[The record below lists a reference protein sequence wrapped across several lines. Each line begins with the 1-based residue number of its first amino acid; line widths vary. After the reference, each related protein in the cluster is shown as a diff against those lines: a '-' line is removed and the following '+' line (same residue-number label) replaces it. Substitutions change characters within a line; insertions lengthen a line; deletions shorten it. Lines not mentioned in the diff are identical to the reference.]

1 MRDRK
6 LEKYGSGYRS
16 AGSSRSVARS
26 GGTQPKPMPKKKE
39 GGDSAL
45 DYVKKSIEAKY
56 GKGAIMDTSKK
67 KNEEV
72 VTEKKKGLWD
82 NIHAKRKRGEKP
94 AKPGDKD
101 YPKTLNVEG
110 YGAPGHNP
118 GSGEKSVARA
128 KALMDKKGQKGAPGL
143 DAMAAAKKEHE
154 AKRGV
159 KKEEVEPKK
168 KRGKLPH
175 MGKGNPHYDAK
186 SAGISRAKDF
196 KFTPVKE
203 GLAPGDVDQKVGAV
217 TAIPKKEQDAARER
231 IKAKTAAKRAARLK
245 ETAWDQV
252 DIFAEMNDWE
262 ISLLNDTMIED
273 IITDVFIEELQEGRD
288 IDSVTDMLCESVDY
302 SLNLLTEVSDSYY
315 DSAVKSSKAASRTP
329 EARAANRRQKL
340 DKVKSAAKRVGS
352 ALKSGLKTGAK
363 LARKGAVKGAEVAG
377 KAAGHAKNLAKD
389 MGSAAKKGYQSTQS
403 GSSSSDSD
411 SSSSSSD
418 SSSDSSSSSSSSSSS
433 ESKPKKPGL
442 LSRIGSKLKRGIKK
456 AVGAGAR
463 SLSRGARNVA
473 RRLGEET
480 ITERGDFWHPDP
492 EKDKKLGG
500 PGANQRARED
510 RASSSSSA
518 KKEDPK
524 KLKKGESY
532 MDYSKRQSASKKP
545 RYSPELQKR
554 IDAAKAKKKE
564 GLGGKIMR
572 KLGMKREEVEVLS
585 FGAYLS
591 EGNRTG
597 RMMQKSKTQVTGH
610 ISADRGSDEKK
621 NREGR
626 KNLEKDL
633 KKHGIGHKKGVG
645 EYKYDSGETGREVSY
660 QTSKPDKMSKRRFG
674 KVMRRMGR
682 KHGQESVITKDKDK
696 PAKLHY
702 TEKGSKAKSDSIG
715 KTKAGKHPE
724 GYGETSG
731 TKVRGGKLPKKTNK
745 SSYHYG

>member
-1 MRDRK
+1 MPAVSRKQQRFFGMVRATQKGEMENPSPEVAKAAASASMSSVKKFAKTKHKGLPEKKMKKEDYKYPLYASYKKVDEFHANKRPLDEEGYDHWRDK
-6 LEKYGSGYRS
+6 QLERGTWRS
-16 AGSSRSVARS
+16 AGSNKPRS
-26 GGTQPKPMPKKKE
+26 GGTQPKPMPKKKD
-39 GGDSAL
+39 GPSAL

-67 KNEEV
+67 K
-72 VTEKKKGLWD
+72 T
-82 NIHAKRKRGEKP
+82 
-94 AKPGDKD
+94 
-101 YPKTLNVEG
+101 
-110 YGAPGHNP
+110 
-118 GSGEKSVARA
+118 
-128 KALMDKKGQKGAPGL
+128 Q
-143 DAMAAAKKEHE
+143 
-154 AKRGV
+154 
-159 KKEEVEPKK
+159 KEETLLE
-168 KRGKLPH
+168 
-175 MGKGNPHYDAK
+175 KGM
-186 SAGISRAKDF
+186 SEKDM
-196 KFTPVKE
+196 
-203 GLAPGDVDQKVGAV
+203 D
-217 TAIPKKEQDAARER
+217 
-231 IKAKTAAKRAARLK
+231 
-245 ETAWDQV
+245 
-252 DIFAEMNDWE
+252 
-262 ISLLNDTMIED
+262 
-273 IITDVFIEELQEGRD
+273 
-288 IDSVTDMLCESVDY
+288 
-302 SLNLLTEVSDSYY
+302 
-315 DSAVKSSKAASRTP
+315 
-329 EARAANRRQKL
+329 
-340 DKVKSAAKRVGS
+340 S
-352 ALKSGLKTGAK
+352 ALKGHKYSKKQLMDMSKKSTKEGRHGEAQSMY
-363 LARKGAVKGAEVAG
+363 
-377 KAAGHAKNLAKD
+377 KAARAMKED
-389 MGSAAKKGYQSTQS
+389 
-403 GSSSSDSD
+403 
-411 SSSSSSD
+411 
-418 SSSDSSSSSSSSSSS
+418 
-433 ESKPKKPGL
+433 
-442 LSRIGSKLKRGIKK
+442 
-456 AVGAGAR
+456 
-463 SLSRGARNVA
+463 
-473 RRLGEET
+473 T
-480 ITERGDFWHPDP
+480 INERGDFWHPDP
-492 EKDKKLGG
+492 EKDRKLGG

-510 RASSSSSA
+510 RAAASKPAA

-532 MDYSKRQSASKKP
+532 MDYSKRQKASKKP

-572 KLGMKREEVEVLS
+572 KLGLKREEVEVLS
-585 FGAYLS
+585 FSAYLS

-626 KNLEKDL
+626 KSLEKDL

>member
-1 MRDRK
+1 MPAVSRAQQRFFGMVRAAQKGDLKSPSPQVQRTAASIKKKDAKDFASTKHKGLPEKKMKSFSEMQHIPEEGYDHMRDRK

-16 AGSSRSVARS
+16 AGSSRKTARS
-26 GGTQPKPMPKKKE
+26 GGTQPKPMPQKKG

-110 YGAPGHNP
+110 YDKPD
-118 GSGEKSVARA
+118 EKLKTDRDMFNIPKEKQNAAKERLLA
-128 KALMDKKGQKGAPGL
+128 KAK
-143 DAMAAAKKEHE
+143 
-154 AKRGV
+154 
-159 KKEEVEPKK
+159 
-168 KRGKLPH
+168 
-175 MGKGNPHYDAK
+175 
-186 SAGISRAKDF
+186 
-196 KFTPVKE
+196 
-203 GLAPGDVDQKVGAV
+203 
-217 TAIPKKEQDAARER
+217 
-231 IKAKTAAKRAARLK
+231 AKRAKLK
-245 ETAWDQV
+245 EDVWDQV

-262 ISLLNDTMIED
+262 ISLLNDTIIED

-302 SLNLLTEVSDSYY
+302 SLNLLTEVSDKYY
-315 DSAVKSSKAASRTP
+315 DSAVASSKAASRTP
-329 EARAANRRQKL
+329 EVKAANRRQKL
-340 DKVKSAAKRVGS
+340 EKVKSAAKKVGS

>member
-1 MRDRK
+1 MPAVSKKQQRFFGMVRAAQKGEMENPSPEVAKVAASAKRSDVKKFASTKHKGLPMKKEEVIKEEDYDRMK
-6 LEKYGSGYRS
+6 DRRMER
-16 AGSSRSVARS
+16 
-26 GGTQPKPMPKKKE
+26 GGVGGNQRPNFAPGPKKSGKKYD
-39 GGDSAL
+39 GMGAL
-45 DYVKKSIEAKY
+45 DFVKKSIRAKH
-56 GKGAIMDTSKK
+56 GKGAIIDTKK
-67 KNEEV
+67 
-72 VTEKKKGLWD
+72 
-82 NIHAKRKRGEKP
+82 
-94 AKPGDKD
+94 
-101 YPKTLNVEG
+101 EG
-110 YGAPGHNP
+110 Y
-118 GSGEKSVARA
+118 
-128 KALMDKKGQKGAPGL
+128 
-143 DAMAAAKKEHE
+143 
-154 AKRGV
+154 
-159 KKEEVEPKK
+159 
-168 KRGKLPH
+168 
-175 MGKGNPHYDAK
+175 
-186 SAGISRAKDF
+186 
-196 KFTPVKE
+196 
-203 GLAPGDVDQKVGAV
+203 APGDVDQKLGAV
-217 TAIPKKEQDAARER
+217 TAIPADERKAARER
-231 IKAKTAAKRAARLK
+231 ILAKAKAKRAARLK
-245 ETAWDQV
+245 Q
-252 DIFAEMNDWE
+252 
-262 ISLLNDTMIED
+262 
-273 IITDVFIEELQEGRD
+273 
-288 IDSVTDMLCESVDY
+288 ESVI
-302 SLNLLTEVSDSYY
+302 L
-315 DSAVKSSKAASRTP
+315 
-329 EARAANRRQKL
+329 
-340 DKVKSAAKRVGS
+340 
-352 ALKSGLKTGAK
+352 
-363 LARKGAVKGAEVAG
+363 
-377 KAAGHAKNLAKD
+377 
-389 MGSAAKKGYQSTQS
+389 
-403 GSSSSDSD
+403 
-411 SSSSSSD
+411 
-418 SSSDSSSSSSSSSSS
+418 
-433 ESKPKKPGL
+433 
-442 LSRIGSKLKRGIKK
+442 
-456 AVGAGAR
+456 
-463 SLSRGARNVA
+463 
-473 RRLGEET
+473 
-480 ITERGDFWHPDP
+480 ERGDFWHPDP
-492 EKDKKLGG
+492 DKDKKLGG

-510 RASSSSSA
+510 RAAASKPAA

-715 KTKAGKHPE
+715 KSKAGKHPE